1 MMPDERPQKKS
12 IKPRA
17 LLTVPLSPEQKSELV
32 RRAGAKP
39 VSTYV
44 RDMVFPANDNAPQVP
59 RRIRRDKGREALA
72 ASVLAQLGK
81 SDVASSLREIAR
93 GVELGIIVLTPET
106 DAAVREA
113 AASVNSAA
121 QAALRIMGVRSR

>member
-1 MMPDERPQKKS
+1 MMPDKRLQKKS
-12 IKPRA
+12 TKPRA
-17 LLTVPLSPEQKSELV
+17 LLTVPLSPEQKSALA
-32 RRAGAKP
+32 RRAGARP
-39 VSTYV
+39 ISAYA
-44 RDMVFPANDNAPQVP
+44 RDVLFPANDNAPPVP

-81 SDVASSLREIAR
+81 SEVANSLREIAR
-93 GVELGIIVLTPET
+93 GVQLGIIVLTPET